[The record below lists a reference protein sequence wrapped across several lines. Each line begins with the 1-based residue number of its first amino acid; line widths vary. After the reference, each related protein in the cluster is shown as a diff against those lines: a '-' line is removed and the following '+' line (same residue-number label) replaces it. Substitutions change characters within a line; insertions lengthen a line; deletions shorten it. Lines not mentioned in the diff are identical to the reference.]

1 MLNAAIIICST
12 EFHDRHCFVSYKQLN
27 TNCGSVIN
35 KQTQGCLPLAPMPK
49 NKCHHF
55 QCSDNA
61 SWLELLFPAPW
72 RPELILIPRFKKPF
86 WLLWTPLKLNWA
98 CSLVWVPYGAAGTDG
113 NVLVGEEQKRITI
126 SKEGPPHPAICT
138 DQLTLSSTPTSAS
151 HPHFLFTQPS
161 ALESNS
167 QH

>member
-72 RPELILIPRFKKPF
+72 RPELILIPRFKKT
-86 WLLWTPLKLNWA
+86 LLAPLNSSKAELGM
-98 CSLVWVPYGAAGTDG
+98 LPG
-113 NVLVGEEQKRITI
+113 VGSIWSCRDRWKCASGRRTKKDNHI
-126 SKEGPPHPAICT
+126 KGRP
-138 DQLTLSSTPTSAS
+138 SSPS
-151 HPHFLFTQPS
+151 HLH
-161 ALESNS
+161 
-167 QH
+167 